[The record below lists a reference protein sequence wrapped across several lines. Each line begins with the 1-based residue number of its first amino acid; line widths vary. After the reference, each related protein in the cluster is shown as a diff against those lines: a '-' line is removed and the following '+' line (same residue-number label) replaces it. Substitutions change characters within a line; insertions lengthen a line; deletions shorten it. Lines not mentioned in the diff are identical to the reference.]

1 MKPFTCSFYG
11 LGLIGGSIAR
21 ALREARP
28 DARILACDIQES
40 ALLQAK
46 EEGIADE
53 IFLQLDS
60 TIPIYSPNASCIPRF
75 MACPYPLFSV

>member
-1 MKPFTCSFYG
+1 MEVTMKPVTCSFYG

-40 ALLQAK
+40 ALLQAR
-46 EEGIADE
+46 EE
-53 IFLQLDS
+53 
-60 TIPIYSPNASCIPRF
+60 
-75 MACPYPLFSV
+75 

>member
-53 IFLQLDS
+53 IFLQLDATS
-60 TIPIYSPNASCIPRF
+60 SLLLRRRLYLSLRAGVP
-75 MACPYPLFSV
+75 